1 MEEPAMHATI
11 TDTQLASALSLRD
24 LSDPAQ
30 HPHAMQLLVG
40 AVAARLESAWG
51 CPVTVHRAPPVV
63 TIEENYGVLGYP
75 ADAAARE
82 ARYTRYVDARRLL
95 RSHATAMVPGALRA
109 AARSA
114 GGDLAVV
121 CVGLVYR
128 RDVVDRLHV
137 GEPHQLDV
145 WRARRGSPLTERD
158 LDDLVGLVV
167 DAVMP
172 GAEHRTLPASHPYTE
187 AGREVEVRAGDSWVE
202 LLECGLAGR
211 HVLAAAGLDPA
222 EWSGLALGM
231 GLDRALMLRKGI
243 ADIRL
248 LRSDDPRVS
257 GQMLTL
263 EPYREVSAMP
273 PTTRDLSL
281 AVAGDVTAEELGDRV
296 RQCLA
301 PGALESVEEVGVVTE
316 TDAAELPAQAIARI
330 GLRPGQKNV
339 LLRLVLRHP
348 TRTLTAAQANG
359 IRDSVY
365 AAVHEGDV
373 YQWSGDVH

>member
-1 MEEPAMHATI
+1 MHATI
-11 TDTQLASALSLRD
+11 TDQQLARALSLRD

-30 HPHAMQLLVG
+30 GPHAMQLMVE
-40 AVAARLESAWG
+40 AITTRLHAAWG
-51 CPVTVHRAPPVV
+51 CPVIVHRAPPVV

-75 ADAAARE
+75 PDAAARE
-82 ARYTRYVDARRLL
+82 ARYTRYVDERRLL
-95 RSHATAMVPGALRA
+95 RSHATAMVPAALRA
-109 AARSA
+109 AAARC
-114 GGDLAVV
+114 GRDDLAVV

-145 WRARRGSPLTERD
+145 WRARRGAALTVHD
-158 LDDLVGLVV
+158 LDGLVDVVV

-172 GAEHRTLPASHPYTE
+172 GSQHRTLAATHPYTE
-187 AGREVEVRAGDSWVE
+187 AGREVEVGAGGGYVE
-202 LLECGLAGR
+202 LLECGLAAR
-211 HVLAAAGLDPA
+211 HVLAAAALDPA

-231 GLDRALMLRKGI
+231 GLDRAVMLRKGI

-263 EPYREVSAMP
+263 DPYREVSSMP

-281 AVAGDVTAEELGDRV
+281 AVDAGLTAEELGDRV
-296 RQCLA
+296 RQILSA
-301 PGALESVEEVGVVTE
+301 DALESVEEVSVVSE
-316 TDAAELPAQAIARI
+316 TGAADLPAQAVARI

-359 IRDSVY
+359 IRDDVY

-373 YQWSGDVH
+373 YQWTGDVH